1 MVDVTGEGIVDAALV
16 TAFFA
21 AAIPAFFTPGPNNLM
36 LMTSSA
42 RFGLGRTVPH
52 MLGVVLGFPLMVLLI
67 GLGLGEIFEAIPALK
82 TALKFAAAAYLLW
95 LAWTLLGLKLHA
107 AEGGDRPMR
116 LYEAAL
122 FQWVNPKAWV
132 MAVSFVALV
141 VGSGPG
147 RLWSVVLLT
156 LGCLLLAPFSSGLW
170 MVGGQQLESW
180 LRRSGA
186 ERYLGAI
193 LALLMVVAV
202 VLFLI

>member
-1 MVDVTGEGIVDAALV
+1 VDAALV

-67 GLGLGEIFEAIPALK
+67 GLGLGAVFEAVPVLK
-82 TALKFAAAAYLLW
+82 TILKFAAAAYLLW
-95 LAWTLLGLKLHA
+95 MAWMLLGLKLHA
-107 AEGGDRPMR
+107 TKAGDRPMR
-116 LYEAAL
+116 LHEAVL

-147 RLWSVVLLT
+147 RPWNVALLT
-156 LGCLLLAPFSSGLW
+156 LGCLLLAPFSSALW
-170 MVGGQQLESW
+170 MVGGQQLELW
-180 LRRSGA
+180 LRRSGV
-186 ERYLGAI
+186 ERYLGVV
-193 LALLMVVAV
+193 LAALMVIAV
-202 VLFLI
+202 VLFLV